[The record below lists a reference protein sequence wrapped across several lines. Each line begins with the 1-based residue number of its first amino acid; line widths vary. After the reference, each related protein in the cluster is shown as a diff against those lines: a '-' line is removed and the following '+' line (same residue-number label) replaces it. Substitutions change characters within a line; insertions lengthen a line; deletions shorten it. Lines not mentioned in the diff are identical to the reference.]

1 MDRGQTQNGDIQ
13 RLNQAIMS
21 AMEVLRRGGPQTGTG
36 LGGFGQQLAGG
47 GQVAEHISEVIGER
61 LRAAL
66 RERLGRRPAS
76 GWPTPCAIAC
86 ARPSAIAFRATF
98 AAR

>member
-21 AMEVLRRGGPQTGTG
+21 AMEVLRRGGPQTSGTG
-36 LGGFGQQLAGG
+36 LGGIVQPRGGG
-47 GQVAEHISEVIGER
+47 GQVTEHVIEAIGER

-66 RERLGRRPAS
+66 REAGGGGPRAAGRHRARSPARDH
-76 GWPTPCAIAC
+76 P
-86 ARPSAIAFRATF
+86 
-98 AAR
+98 